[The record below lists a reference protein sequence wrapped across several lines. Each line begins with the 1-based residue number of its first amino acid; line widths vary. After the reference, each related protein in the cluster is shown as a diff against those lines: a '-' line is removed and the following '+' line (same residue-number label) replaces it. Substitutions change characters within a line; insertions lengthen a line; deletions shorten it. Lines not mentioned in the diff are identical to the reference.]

1 MSRTLLIFI
10 GLIVAS
16 LAGLNLFL
24 ITPMLQEDQ
33 DTLYQVST
41 IQNLS
46 AGGYEGSLTLGQLE
60 NQGDF
65 GIGTFNRLDGEMIV
79 LNNTVYQ
86 VKSNGTIINPSE
98 YEKIPFVMLTYFDAY
113 NTTNVN
119 NSNGSDLENSL
130 NKSFP
135 QNNIF
140 YAIKIEGN
148 FSYIK
153 ARSVPEQNP
162 PYKNLTEVIKN
173 QTVFEFKNINGTIVG
188 FWCPDNLGGI
198 NNPGFHFHFISQNK
212 TEGGHILEFAV
223 SNATMQLDDTP
234 KFYMNIPMNGY

>member
-24 ITPMLQEDQ
+24 TTPILQEDQ

-60 NQGDF
+60 NKGDF

-86 VKSNGTIINPSE
+86 VKSNGTITNPSE
-98 YEKIPFVMLTYFDAY
+98 YEKIPFIMLTYFEAD

-119 NSNGSDLENSL
+119 ASNGSDLENSL

-173 QTVFEFKNINGTIVG
+173 QTVFEFKNVNGTLVG
-188 FWCPDNLGGI
+188 FWCPDNVGGI
-198 NNPGFHFHFISQNK
+198 NNPGFHFHFISENK
-212 TEGGHILEFAV
+212 TEGGHVLEFAV

-234 KFYMNIPMNGY
+234 KFYLNIPMNGY

>member
-24 ITPMLQEDQ
+24 TTPILQEDQ

-60 NQGDF
+60 NKGDF

-86 VKSNGTIINPSE
+86 VKSNGTITNPSE
-98 YEKIPFVMLTYFDAY
+98 YEKIPFIMLTYFEAD

-119 NSNGSDLENSL
+119 ASNGSDLENSL

-162 PYKNLTEVIKN
+162 PYQNLTEVIKN
-173 QTVFEFKNINGTIVG
+173 QTVFEFKNVNGTLVG
-188 FWCPDNLGGI
+188 FWCPDNVGGI
-198 NNPGFHFHFISQNK
+198 NNPGFHFHFISENK
-212 TEGGHILEFAV
+212 TEGGHVLEFAV

-234 KFYMNIPMNGY
+234 KFYLNIPMNGY